1 MPKLSEM
8 DDAKILKTFRLQTTM
23 STANLVLFSQH
34 GKIYRYA
41 SETDILKEFFTQRV
55 QLYEMRK
62 EFMLA

>member
-23 STANLVLFSQH
+23 STANLVLFSHQ